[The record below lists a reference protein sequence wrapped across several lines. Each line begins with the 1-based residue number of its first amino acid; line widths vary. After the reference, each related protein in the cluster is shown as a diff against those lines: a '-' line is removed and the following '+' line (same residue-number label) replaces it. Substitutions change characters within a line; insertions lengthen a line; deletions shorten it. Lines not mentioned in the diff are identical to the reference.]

1 MKNKKLFH
9 SAKESDQNFRIL
21 SDDELDLVSGGT
33 NSAESEDNSEETPN
47 VQINS
52 SDSAEK
58 EKKLADLA
66 SQALASADSTVE
78 TTKIPQPLHLSKLDN
93 TSGMGLKEPSALSS
107 ESGNQLQERMRSQ
120 ISALDQANHNIQNG
134 NAMIKAAEN
143 NLESTIEVLRT
154 LKEKVINAA
163 NDTNTDA
170 DRRAIQKEMDQTI
183 AQIDDNALTTFNG
196 KILNDGSH
204 NMNENK
210 GVINS
215 DINLLSPD
223 APADKNQSVK
233 ISMTDMRAKALGL
246 IGSDGNTLDVT
257 SQAAANNAIK
267 VLDSA
272 LQKCLDQQAT
282 IGAIRNRLD
291 YTSNNLTTASEN
303 VQSAEATYSDA
314 DMAKEMTTFTKN
326 NILVQTGQSMLAQA
340 NQLPQGIL
348 SLLQ

>member
-33 NSAESEDNSEETPN
+33 NSAESEDNSEETPD
-47 VQINS
+47 VQSNS

-78 TTKIPQPLHLSKLDN
+78 TSKIPQPLQLSKLDN

-204 NMNENK
+204 N
-210 GVINS
+210 
-215 DINLLSPD
+215 
-223 APADKNQSVK
+223 QSVK
-233 ISMTDMRAKALGL
+233 ISMTDMRVKALGL

-282 IGAIRNRLD
+282 IGAIKNRLD
-291 YTSNNLTTASEN
+291 YTSNNLSTASEN